1 MENANAKAVIL
12 AILCLILSGV
22 IAIGEKIITAFSAVC
37 KSVVAGFAAVRSIVP
52 AKFSA
57 LAIVI
62 VMAGSLSGCSGLT
75 YFGDNYSGIESVKFE
90 HDDRNWLIFD
100 NPEKNRLMIISSW
113 RGLGFGH
120 TPPVYRDAAIAYFAS
135 QSKEC
140 KVTNFHKIQG
150 ITEFQWEVEY
160 SCSDE

>member
-1 MENANAKAVIL
+1 MENASRIAALL

-22 IAIGEKIITAFSAVC
+22 IAAFSAVC
-37 KSVVAGFAAVRSIVP
+37 KSVVAGFAAVRSIIP

-62 VMAGSLSGCSGLT
+62 VMAGSLSGCSRLT
-75 YFGDNYSGIESVKFE
+75 YFDDNYFGIESVKFE

-113 RGLGFGH
+113 RVLGFGH